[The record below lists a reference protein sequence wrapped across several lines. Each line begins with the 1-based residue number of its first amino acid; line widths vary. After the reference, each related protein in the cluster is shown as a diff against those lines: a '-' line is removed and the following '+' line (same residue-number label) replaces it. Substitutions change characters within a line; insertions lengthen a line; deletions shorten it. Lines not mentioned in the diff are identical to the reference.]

1 MQSKNSREVAK
12 LRDIVKSLSR
22 QLEDQQLYAGSLEHD
37 VDVHVEE
44 LEEEVRRERMH
55 RMRVMKENKELEQ

>member
-37 VDVHVEE
+37 VDVR
-44 LEEEVRRERMH
+44 VRVPRPSADTI
-55 RMRVMKENKELEQ
+55 L